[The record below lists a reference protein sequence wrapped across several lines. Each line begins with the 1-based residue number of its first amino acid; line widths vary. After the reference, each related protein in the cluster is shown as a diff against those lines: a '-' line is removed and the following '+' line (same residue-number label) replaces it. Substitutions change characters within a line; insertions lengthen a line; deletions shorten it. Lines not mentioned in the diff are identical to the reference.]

1 MRGEERIEIDLE
13 SVAASSS
20 RQRGAFAESG
30 FGGVRVRSRSN
41 RAALSCDAPF
51 RWPLVVRGIG
61 SRNLVTNKLFFFL
74 EFSNTRASRWIGR
87 VLEWNVVKTYFD
99 TWLIL
104 PVVVC
109 LSRRLSH
116 ACKVQAPICEGETAN
131 GSLNQS

>member
-30 FGGVRVRSRSN
+30 FVRVRVRSHSN

-61 SRNLVTNKLFFFL
+61 SRNLVTNKLFFFQIL
-74 EFSNTRASRWIGR
+74 ENSRVPMDRARPKDSLD
-87 VLEWNVVKTYFD
+87 VTTSSYK
-99 TWLIL
+99 L
-104 PVVVC
+104 P
-109 LSRRLSH
+109 
-116 ACKVQAPICEGETAN
+116 G
-131 GSLNQS
+131 